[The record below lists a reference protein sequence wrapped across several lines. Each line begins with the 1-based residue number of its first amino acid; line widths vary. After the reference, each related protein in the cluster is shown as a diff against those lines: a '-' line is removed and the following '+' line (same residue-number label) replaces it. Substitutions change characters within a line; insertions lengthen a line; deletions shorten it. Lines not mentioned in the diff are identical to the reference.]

1 MLSRVEMSYLFSLW
15 SICWFNSTY
24 QGSPSTYIECAC
36 PCYISPKPGNLRAG
50 RSGSNFSYSISTL
63 RESNEIMWELAS
75 TSMIMYVYVESYIRY
90 MNIYDVYH
98 IHIHTLYIYIY
109 REREREILETPKA
122 EVICLSIFLI
132 FGMGKWDFFRTKF
145 WIFLGKAWWNS
156 CKMPWAYETSQNLF
170 IASFCHQKSFFSP
183 PNSGAHD
190 MPLVD
195 VWHAAE
201 PGKDETLRCCHRKCS
216 SQMPGNDIETT
227 WMVSVPNSSRCWI
240 CCYLLLV

>member
-109 REREREILETPKA
+109 RERDLRDSK
-122 EVICLSIFLI
+122 SRSNMSFHF
-132 FGMGKWDFFRTKF
+132 FG
-145 WIFLGKAWWNS
+145 
-156 CKMPWAYETSQNLF
+156 
-170 IASFCHQKSFFSP
+170 FSEWE
-183 PNSGAHD
+183 SGTFSG
-190 MPLVD
+190 P
-195 VWHAAE
+195 
-201 PGKDETLRCCHRKCS
+201 S
-216 SQMPGNDIETT
+216 SGF
-227 WMVSVPNSSRCWI
+227 SG
-240 CCYLLLV
+240 